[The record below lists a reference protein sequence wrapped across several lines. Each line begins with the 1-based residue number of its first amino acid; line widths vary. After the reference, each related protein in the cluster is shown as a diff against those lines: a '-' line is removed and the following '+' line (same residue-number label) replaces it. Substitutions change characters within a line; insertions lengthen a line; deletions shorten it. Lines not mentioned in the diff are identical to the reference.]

1 MPSLAVFVVV
11 ALSGIQGALA
21 QTCENLGSWQP
32 SWKLNAQYTST
43 PGYSIKGD
51 SFKNCLQPYYSA
63 PPCAKLSNPAG
74 TSQLLMQPD
83 GNAVIYSVWYAT
95 NCNQGRGCVS
105 PIWSSQTW
113 NRPGLSFRVQD
124 GRFVLSTTP
133 DLSGQVVWGT
143 KAGSVAGTQLCMQN
157 DSNLV
162 LYDGATPVW
171 ASGN

>member
-1 MPSLAVFVVV
+1 MPSLTVLVLV

-21 QTCENLGSWQP
+21 QTSHQD
-32 SWKLNAQYTST
+32 T
-43 PGYSIKGD
+43 IKGD

-63 PPCAKLSNPAG
+63 PPCAKLNPAG

-105 PIWSSQTW
+105 PIWS
-113 NRPGLSFRVQD
+113 LSFRVQD